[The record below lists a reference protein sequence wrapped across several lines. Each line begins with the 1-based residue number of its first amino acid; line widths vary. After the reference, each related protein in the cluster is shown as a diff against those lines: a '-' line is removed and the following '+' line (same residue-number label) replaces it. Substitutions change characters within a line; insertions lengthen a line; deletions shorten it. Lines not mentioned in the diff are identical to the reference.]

1 MIEPVAPGVHAWET
15 KDFKQFRAFAV
26 ADGGEVVLIDPVAPD
41 ADEARAI
48 AALGRVVAIVLTSS
62 WHERDA
68 EAIARRFEAP
78 IYAHPAAL
86 GELSCKTVQPLPA
99 VLPLGLA
106 AWEVPGAFPGQ
117 VAYYR
122 AHEGGSLIVG
132 DCWMNLQI
140 HEKPLP
146 VRLLMKYLTPLR
158 DGLHLTPPGNAA
170 DSQAIIAAYRE
181 HLAHPVER
189 LLVSHGRHI
198 LAGARAHMLARLEQG
213 A

>member
-1 MIEPVAPGVHAWET
+1 MLETVAPGLHAWET
-15 KDFKQFRAFAV
+15 KDFKQFRAFAI
-26 ADGGEVVLIDPVAPD
+26 ADGGEVVLIDPVALD
-41 ADEARAI
+41 ADEAHAI
-48 AALGRVVAIVLTSS
+48 EALGRVVAIALTSA

-68 EAIARRFEAP
+68 EAIARRFGAP

-86 GELSCKTVQPLPA
+86 GELTCKTVQPLPET
-99 VLPLGLA
+99 LPLGLV

-122 AHEGGSLIVG
+122 PHEGGSLMVG

-146 VRLLMKYLTPLR
+146 VRLLMKLLTPLR
-158 DGLHLTPPGNAA
+158 DGLHLTPPTKAA
-170 DSQAIIAAYRE
+170 DSQAIIAAYRR

-189 LLVSHGRHI
+189 LLVSHGRHV
-198 LAGARAHMLARLEQG
+198 LEGARAHMLARLELG